1 MDWLGCQKLPL
12 YCLNFDFKIRFWLKY
27 GLLSYRDF
35 RETDPRARLLE
46 GG

>member
-12 YCLNFDFKIRFWLKY
+12 YCLNMVL

-35 RETDPRARLLE
+35 RETDPRVRLLE